1 MPRVPDFYPVN
12 EASKPAAKRVYH
24 NNDACP
30 KSRDIPQNERRNG
43 TGGYRLCDDCEKLN
57 KPKL

>member
-1 MPRVPDFYPVN
+1 MRVPDFYSIN
-12 EASKPAAKRVYH
+12 EARKPAPKRAYH
-24 NNDACP
+24 NNDACILG
-30 KSRDIPQNERRNG
+30 RDIPQNDKRNG